1 MIYTPM
7 TIRAMK
13 IAYEAHAGQTDH
25 SGVPYVF
32 HPYHLAEQ
40 MDDEISCT
48 AALLHD
54 VIEDTD
60 VTAAD
65 LAKEFPQA
73 VMDAVLLLT
82 HDEKTDYFD
91 YVRKIRDNPVA
102 KKVKLADLAHNS
114 DETRDVCAEISEEQK
129 QWWRKKYAKAKA
141 LLMGEEE

>member
-7 TIRAMK
+7 TIRALK
-13 IAYEAHAGQTDH
+13 IAYDAHAGQVDH

-48 AALLHD
+48 VALLHD
-54 VIEDTD
+54 VIEDTP
-60 VTAAD
+60 VTAD
-65 LAKEFPQA
+65 ELEREFPRE

-82 HDEKTDYFD
+82 HDDQTDYFD
-91 YVRKIRDNPVA
+91 YVKRIRINPIA

-114 DETRDVCAEISEEQK
+114 DETRDVSASITPEQK
-129 QWWRKKYAKAKA
+129 DWWRKKYAKARA
-141 LLMGEEE
+141 LLMETEG

>member
-1 MIYTPM
+1 MIYTQM

-13 IAYEAHAGQTDH
+13 IAYHAHAGQTDH
-25 SGVPYVF
+25 SGIPYVF

-48 AALLHD
+48 VALLHD

-60 VTAAD
+60 VTVQT
-65 LAKEFPQA
+65 LEKEFPKA

-91 YVRKIRDNPVA
+91 YVRKIRDNPIA
-102 KKVKLADLAHNS
+102 QKVKLADLAHNS
-114 DETRDVCAEISEEQK
+114 DETRDVGAQISEEQK
-129 QWWRKKYAKAKA
+129 AWWRKKYARAKA